1 LQAEN
6 RKLFFRLISMDKLWI
21 IIIAL
26 LAIIGGLVVRHSR
39 MIDRKNE
46 FLYRHIVRIHKLE
59 KEIRRRRHDEEL
71 RNINRSS
78 NSLTNQKS

>member
-1 LQAEN
+1 MFAGGKSQIV
-6 RKLFFRLISMDKLWI
+6 FPYVFMDKLWI

-26 LAIIGGLVVRHSR
+26 LAVIGGLVVRHSR

-59 KEIRRRRHDEEL
+59 KEIRRRRPPPRHLCEQ
-71 RNINRSS
+71 RSNLS
-78 NSLTNQKS
+78 NNT